1 MGKKIVLAD
10 DDMLIADAYKDG
22 LTRAG
27 YDVIVATNG
36 EDAIHKIRSEKPH
49 LILLDLIMP
58 KINGF
63 KVLKLIKSDKQ
74 LQAIPVI
81 ALSNLDQPSDVS
93 DIYQLGGV
101 DYMVK
106 AELSLDRLLKHID
119 NILRKPVSP

>member
-10 DDMLIADAYKDG
+10 DDELIAKAYKDG

-27 YDVIVATNG
+27 YDVIVAHNG
-36 EDAIHKIRSEKPH
+36 EEAIHKIRSEKPH

-63 KVLKLIKSDKQ
+63 KVLKMIKADSQ
-74 LQAIPVI
+74 LQSIPVI

-119 NILRKPVSP
+119 NTLKKSVS